1 MSAVYTVFLT
11 IGLLISGVCIP
22 LILTFQ
28 DNQKIYVKQD
38 DKTPDGEEFYYF
50 NQPLLQTSMIFL
62 GELICIL
69 IIHLVTKTPSMLD
82 RSMLEAV
89 QPHNS
94 NSYSDYN
101 EWTMPRTSTWSWS
114 AAWFILPS
122 ACDLIATTLLN
133 LGLIYTSPSVYQM
146 MKSSIVGF
154 SAIFSCLFLS
164 RKFLGKEWVSISA
177 ILVGTLAIIGSV
189 LYKDKFNYWGPI
201 YLVVAQLFVAAQFI
215 LEEYLMDRFHLDPV
229 RAMGIEGI
237 FGTLLLSSALAI
249 TALFGQ
255 NVFDITQGLQDVF
268 SSYVLWQS
276 ALLLAFMV
284 AIFNFFGLAVST
296 TIGVPGRSMIDTSRT
311 VLTWII
317 AVHYGWDSFS
327 WLELIGFTVLVFGVF
342 IFNGVFTSLKAN
354 VVGESTPLLS

>member
-38 DKTPDGEEFYYF
+38 DKTPDEQEFYYF
-50 NQPLLQTSMIFL
+50 HQPLLQTSMIFL

-69 IIHLVTKTPSMLD
+69 GIHLVTKTPSMLD

-133 LGLIYTSPSVYQM
+133 LGLIYTGPSIYQM

-164 RKFLGKEWVSISA
+164 RKFLGREWASISA
-177 ILVGTLAIIGSV
+177 ILIGALIIIGSV

-237 FGTLLLSSALAI
+237 LD
-249 TALFGQ
+249 
-255 NVFDITQGLQDVF
+255 VFDITQGLKDVF
-268 SSYVLWQS
+268 SSSDLWQS
-276 ALLLAFMV
+276 ALFLAFMV

-296 TIGVPGRSMIDTSRT
+296 AIGVPGRSMIDTSRT
-311 VLTWII
+311 ILTWII

-327 WLELIGFTVLVFGVF
+327 WLELIGFTVLVLGVF
-342 IFNGVFTSLKAN
+342 VFNGVFTSLKAS